1 VVAVVVPIVLV
12 TFLVAGFTA
21 VFFYCRRKRTKK
33 DAKQNKIIFS
43 ARSKDES
50 SISAENLYC
59 ERDLVMPN
67 TSDPSFPEE
76 SHLYTEVDEAEKKR
90 DGPYVDQKY
99 ENPLYEPAAA
109 DDSELNPIYGSDLV
123 IASTDK
129 PRFSKGNE
137 RYTEVQDTG
146 DQKEEKLY
154 IDRENENPLYEA
166 ADVGDAV
173 FNPIYDSSS

>member
-1 VVAVVVPIVLV
+1 MTLSTSSTIY
-12 TFLVAGFTA
+12 TA
-21 VFFYCRRKRTKK
+21 LRH
-33 DAKQNKIIFS
+33 ALKITAFC
-43 ARSKDES
+43 
-50 SISAENLYC
+50 L
-59 ERDLVMPN
+59 
-67 TSDPSFPEE
+67 F
-76 SHLYTEVDEAEKKR
+76 H
-90 DGPYVDQKY
+90 
-99 ENPLYEPAAA
+99 
-109 DDSELNPIYGSDLV
+109 SDLV

-173 FNPIYDSSS
+173 FNPIYDRFGS